1 MTRADIIEAWIA
13 EAANILT
20 DALPASLSG
29 RVPGLLADLAPT
41 VERAIAAHSGVPT
54 ADRVIVR
61 DHHGTRLAAENP
73 AMHDP
78 TEG

>member
-1 MTRADIIEAWIA
+1 MTRADVIEAWIA
-13 EAANILT
+13 EAADILT

-29 RVPGLLADLAPT
+29 RVPALLAALAPT
-41 VERAIAAHSGVPT
+41 VERAIAVHSGVPT
-54 ADRVIVR
+54 AERVIFR

-73 AMHDP
+73 ELHGP